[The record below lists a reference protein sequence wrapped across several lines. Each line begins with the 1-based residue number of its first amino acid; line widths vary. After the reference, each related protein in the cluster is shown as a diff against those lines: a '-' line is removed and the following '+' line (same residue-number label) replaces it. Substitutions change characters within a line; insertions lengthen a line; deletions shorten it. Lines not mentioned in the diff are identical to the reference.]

1 MMSKGKYQL
10 FVRTLTGKTI
20 TLGVHY
26 NNTIDHVKKL
36 VQDNTGLLPDQ
47 QRLIFA
53 GAQLEDGWTL
63 SDYNIQMEST
73 LHLVLRLRGGMYHE
87 TSGMVD
93 LASLASN
100 QVRAKCCRQSHNPA

>member
-26 NNTIDHVKKL
+26 NNTIDHHVKKL

-63 SDYNIQMEST
+63 ST
-73 LHLVLRLRGGMYHE
+73 LHLVMRLRGGMYHE

-100 QVRAKCCRQSHNPA
+100 QVWAKCCRQSHNPA